1 MCGELLARRPA
12 FERRRHAHTHTHT
25 HKLKEY
31 ITTSTRK
38 QDKKKRGEIYKWTGE
53 RLHIVVVEQH
63 T

>member
-1 MCGELLARRPA
+1 MNDDAMP
-12 FERRRHAHTHTHT
+12 T
-25 HKLKEY
+25 HKPKEY

-38 QDKKKRGEIYKWTGE
+38 QDKKKKGEIYKWTGE